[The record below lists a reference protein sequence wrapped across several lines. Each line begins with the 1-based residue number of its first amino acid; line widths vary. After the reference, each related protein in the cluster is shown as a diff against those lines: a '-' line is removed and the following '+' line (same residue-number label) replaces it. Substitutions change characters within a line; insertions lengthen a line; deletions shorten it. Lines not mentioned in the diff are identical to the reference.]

1 MTPTLKRTEKEK
13 NDWKCKTSRGERL
26 KVNMAFCG
34 VLIAVCRTCIPM
46 LVLLA
51 QWEDVFHVLYLRAIR
66 VFTTLKTLKSNQ
78 WIFYHHEC
86 ADTIVCELVKCH
98 ERNSSLTGGF
108 ESPILKTLTT
118 EGKLTRYGIGVQ
130 FIILRR
136 ATAINDK
143 TASCNLFPFVSN
155 TWSQSHFPN
164 L

>member
-1 MTPTLKRTEKEK
+1 MPDLLFVVKRFAVTECAKSLRNKLLETVCFAPAFNKDRMIRYGWHSVTPTLKRTEKEK

-51 QWEDVFHVLYLRAIR
+51 QWEDAFHVIYLRAIR

-86 ADTIVCELVKCH
+86 SDTIVCELVKCH

-108 ESPILKTLTT
+108 ES
-118 EGKLTRYGIGVQ
+118 Q
-130 FIILRR
+130 F
-136 ATAINDK
+136 
-143 TASCNLFPFVSN
+143 
-155 TWSQSHFPN
+155 
-164 L
+164 